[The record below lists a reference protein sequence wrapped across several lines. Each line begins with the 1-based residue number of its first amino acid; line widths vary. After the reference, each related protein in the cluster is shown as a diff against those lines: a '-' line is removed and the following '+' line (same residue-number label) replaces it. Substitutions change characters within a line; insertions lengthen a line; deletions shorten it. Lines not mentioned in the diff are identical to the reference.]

1 MHERDELI
9 ERLLGSRRGDIAS
22 QQPFALPLK
31 QRQVD
36 VATPARRYCRTN
48 SSRSGRGCD
57 VSLVRDRYSTGGS
70 AVCSPRAV
78 RGRRRPGAPVD
89 RPRALSLAET
99 LSGGAAPPDVTDA
112 EAGT

>member
-1 MHERDELI
+1 MYERDELI

-70 AVCSPRAV
+70 AVRSPPLYEGVA
-78 RGRRRPGAPVD
+78 GPGAPGG

-112 EAGT
+112 EPGT